1 MDKFS
6 KMGVKQEHSS
16 DEVSAR
22 EVRERLRESAVR
34 MARDAGM
41 SPSSAAVRAISKLEV
56 NNNGGAHQPAAAAA
70 GSVKTP
76 KFSGKADW
84 KAFHAQFELLAHAG
98 GWSVETKALQLA
110 LCLTE
115 EALSCLLLLS
125 LEDRH
130 SYEALAGAL
139 KRRFGQCFPPE
150 LLRNE
155 LSNRCR
161 KSGETLRALANDVES
176 LTRRAYAH
184 MPPGVQSELARDQ
197 FIRALLPAD
206 LRVGVQLQHPQSL
219 QAALEMAVER
229 EIVWSVAARS
239 NGRPVPL
246 AVRSCRVEEKPVWV
260 TEMTES
266 VNVLLEEKMREMEAA
281 VNAERELRQQQE
293 ARLKA
298 ELASLERDLQESKEK
313 ESLVASL
320 EKCLQE
326 GKERE
331 RSLVEEGAKREVQ
344 FKELLRSLEAEKD
357 NLEERLTNQLSQL
370 NGSIADYQQEAADN
384 REHLAE
390 LQREVERLARERAE
404 LEAEAQSES
413 DRAARLEEDMRQAQ
427 RERAETESGKQEE
440 LLREKQL
447 QRDCI
452 KYQERISKMGRDAKA
467 LQKGY
472 NELQNKLGQ
481 SQLETLKTL
490 EDLKRTEAE
499 LDTCKPQLDESQ
511 KQASVAIAERSIM
524 EQNAQHREA
533 SMKAEVEQTLD
544 SVRFRLGG
552 ELKEM
557 ELRLDE
563 VDRSGTMTPGQEGCI
578 SGPGSWSGSTAHNGR
593 KAGAQNWT
601 VSGLVP
607 AEYWRGWG

>member
-84 KAFHAQFELLAHAG
+84 EAFHAQFELLAHAG

-239 NGRPVPL
+239 NGRPVPP

-266 VNVLLEEKMREMEAA
+266 VQVLLEEKMREMEAA

-298 ELASLERDLQESKEK
+298 KLASLERDLQESKEK

-357 NLEERLTNQLSQL
+357 NLEECLTNQLSQL

-404 LEAEAQSES
+404 LEAEAQSKS
-413 DRAARLEEDMRQAQ
+413 DRDARLEEDMRQAQ
-427 RERAETESGKQEE
+427 RERAEAESGKQEE

-452 KYQERISKMGRDAKA
+452 KYQERISEMVRDAKA
-467 LQKGY
+467 LQPGY

-533 SMKAEVEQTLD
+533 LMKAEVEQTLD

-557 ELRLDE
+557 ELRMDE
-563 VDRSGTMTPGQEGCI
+563 VDRSGTMTPGQEGSI
-578 SGPGSWSGSTAHNGR
+578 SGPGSWSGSAAHNGR

>member
-1 MDKFS
+1 
-6 KMGVKQEHSS
+6 
-16 DEVSAR
+16 
-22 EVRERLRESAVR
+22 
-34 MARDAGM
+34 
-41 SPSSAAVRAISKLEV
+41 
-56 NNNGGAHQPAAAAA
+56 
-70 GSVKTP
+70 
-76 KFSGKADW
+76 
-84 KAFHAQFELLAHAG
+84 
-98 GWSVETKALQLA
+98 
-110 LCLTE
+110 
-115 EALSCLLLLS
+115 
-125 LEDRH
+125 
-130 SYEALAGAL
+130 
-139 KRRFGQCFPPE
+139 
-150 LLRNE
+150 
-155 LSNRCR
+155 
-161 KSGETLRALANDVES
+161 
-176 LTRRAYAH
+176 

-239 NGRPVPL
+239 NGGPVPP
-246 AVRSCRVEEKPVWV
+246 AVRSCREEEKPVWV

-266 VNVLLEEKMREMEAA
+266 VQVLLEKKMREMEAA

-331 RSLVEEGAKREVQ
+331 RSLVEEGAKREAQ
-344 FKELLRSLEAEKD
+344 LKELLRSLEAEKD

-427 RERAETESGKQEE
+427 RGSEQKQSLRVREGSRSRARQLEE
-440 LLREKQL
+440 LLRENQLEVRQL

-452 KYQERISKMGRDAKA
+452 KYQERISEMGRDAKA
-467 LQKGY
+467 LQQGY
-472 NELQNKLGQ
+472 NELQNKLEQ
-481 SQLETLKTL
+481 SQLETSKTL

-499 LDTCKPQLDESQ
+499 LDTCKSQLDEAQ
-511 KQASVAIAERSIM
+511 KQASVAIAERSTM

-533 SMKAEVEQTLD
+533 SMKAEAEQTLD

-552 ELKEM
+552 ELKEL

-563 VDRSGTMTPGQEGCI
+563 VDRSGTLDTRTRGQHFRDGELVWVYSPQRKKGRCPKLD
-578 SGPGSWSGSTAHNGR
+578 SQCVCPCRVLERVGVVFVLSFNCSSWARNFVVGG
-593 KAGAQNWT
+593 
-601 VSGLVP
+601 
-607 AEYWRGWG
+607 

>member
-1 MDKFS
+1 MEKFS
-6 KMGVKQEHSS
+6 KMGVMQESS
-16 DEVSAR
+16 DEEEDGACGWSKDMSREFMSAR
-22 EVRERLRESAVR
+22 EARERLRESAVK

-41 SPSSAAVRAISKLEV
+41 SPSSAAFRAISKLDV

-70 GSVKTP
+70 AGSVKTP
-76 KFSGKADW
+76 KYSGKADGE
-84 KAFHAQFELLAHAG
+84 AFHAQFELLAHAG
-98 GWSVETKALQLA
+98 GWSIETKALQLA
-110 LCLTE
+110 LCLTD

-176 LTRRAYAH
+176 LTRRVYAH
-184 MPPGVQSELARDQ
+184 MPPGVQSELVRDQ

-206 LRVGVQLQHPQSL
+206 LRVGVQLQHLQSL

-239 NGRPVPL
+239 NGGPVPP

-266 VNVLLEEKMREMEAA
+266 VQVSLEEKMREMEAA

-331 RSLVEEGAKREVQ
+331 RSLVEEGAKREAQ
-344 FKELLRSLEAEKD
+344 YKELLRSLEAEKD
-357 NLEERLTNQLSQL
+357 NLEWRLTNQLSQL

-390 LQREVERLARERAE
+390 LQREEERLARERAE

-427 RERAETESGKQEE
+427 RERAEAESGKQEE

-447 QRDCI
+447 VVRQLQR
-452 KYQERISKMGRDAKA
+452 Q
-467 LQKGY
+467 
-472 NELQNKLGQ
+472 
-481 SQLETLKTL
+481 TLKTQ

-499 LDTCKPQLDESQ
+499 LDTCKSQLDEAK
-511 KQASVAIAERSIM
+511 KQASVAIAERSTM

-533 SMKAEVEQTLD
+533 SMKAEAEQTLD

-557 ELRLDE
+557 ELRLDK
-563 VDRSGTMTPGQEGCI
+563 VDRSGTMTLGQEGSI

-601 VSGLVP
+601 ASGLVP
-607 AEYWRGWG
+607 AEHWRGWG